1 MIWKIAKKEFLLNLM
16 TFKFAVGTIVCVVL
30 TAVFMPVLAGDYQQ
44 RLKNYNENVAANNAK
59 FEKVK
64 AYRTITPTVY
74 KPPVILSV
82 FSGGLEKRLANSAKI
97 EPESIPETN
106 PGLAED
112 NPFLTIF
119 PTLDVSLVFKTVISI
134 LALLIAYDVISGE
147 KEWGTLKLIL
157 SGTIARHQVLLGKL
171 LAGLMTLAVPITV
184 AFVTGLLVL
193 EFSPMIDLTGSD
205 WARIGLIYFT
215 SLIFISAM
223 YNIGLLFSC
232 LAGRSAISLMLGLFF
247 WVVFAVVIP
256 NGTARIASQ
265 IQPLEPK
272 EKMDSQVAAITNDIK
287 KEAVQIWP
295 QLEGFTRGVISGS
308 EGAFGERRYV
318 RVISKSEV
326 EYRIKRFT
334 LQDSLQMKYAGKFW
348 EVKHLYISDLFKQK
362 RLANNLSRISPI
374 SLYENVMSALAGTD
388 ATDSQYFFDRA
399 RTYRNDIIEYM
410 RSKTNNFS
418 LPSYFTPCSEEDMEE
433 CERLYARVKK
443 AREAGN
449 KAEQEAAYDVFVKW
463 LDRISA
469 TQPSL
474 DLRDMP
480 QFIYQPAVIGDLR
493 KAILD
498 LGLLVFVNVLFF
510 VLSFVLFVKYDVR

>member
-30 TAVFMPVLAGDYQQ
+30 TAVFMPVLVSDYQQ
-44 RLKNYNENVAANNAK
+44 RLKNYNENVAANNTK
-59 FEKVK
+59 LEKVK

-97 EPESIPETN
+97 EPESIPEIN

-119 PTLDVSLVFKTVISI
+119 PILDVSLIFKTVISI
-134 LALLIAYDVISGE
+134 LALLIAYDVVSGE

-157 SGTIARHQVLLGKL
+157 SGTVARHQVLLGKL

-193 EFSPMIDLTGSD
+193 EFSPMVDLAGSD

-256 NGTARIASQ
+256 NGTARMASQ

-272 EKMDSQVAAITNDIK
+272 EKMDSQVAAITKDIK
-287 KEAVQIWP
+287 KEAEQIEP
-295 QLEGFTRGVISGS
+295 QLEGFTRGLVSMY
-308 EGAFGERRYV
+308 EGAFGGRMYCAV
-318 RVISKSEV
+318 VAKPEV
-326 EYRIKRFT
+326 EYRIKRYA
-334 LQDSLQMKYAGKFW
+334 LEDSLQMKYAGKFW
-348 EVKHLYISDLFKQK
+348 EIKHHYLSGLFKQK
-362 RLANNLSRISPI
+362 HLASNLSRISPI
-374 SLYENVMSALAGTD
+374 SLYESVMSALAGTD
-388 ATDSQYFFDRA
+388 AAGSQYFVDRA
-399 RTYRNDIIEYM
+399 RTHRNDIIEYI

-418 LPSYFTPCSEEDMEE
+418 LPSYFTPCSEEDMIET
-433 CERLYARVKK
+433 ERLGRQWVEAIK
-443 AREAGN
+443 AKD
-449 KAEQEAAYDVFVKW
+449 KAKEKATSDILDKW
-463 LDRISA
+463 LDRKTA
-469 TQPSL
+469 TQPSI
-474 DLRDMP
+474 DIRDMP
-480 QFIYQPAVIGDLR
+480 QFVYQPTITGDLR
-493 KAILD
+493 KAIID

>member
-44 RLKNYNENVAANNAK
+44 RLKDYNENVAANNAK

-74 KPPVILSV
+74 KPPVVLSV
-82 FSGGLEKRLANSAKI
+82 FSEGLEKRLASSAKI
-97 EPESIPETN
+97 EPESIPEMN

-134 LALLIAYDVISGE
+134 LALLVGYDVISGE

-171 LAGLMTLAVPITV
+171 LAGLMTLAVPITI

-193 EFSPMIDLTGSD
+193 EFSPMIDLTGSN

-223 YNIGLLFSC
+223 YNVGLLFSC
-232 LAGRSAISLMLGLFF
+232 LAGRSAVSLMLGLFF

-256 NGTARIASQ
+256 NGTARMASQ

-272 EKMDSQVAAITNDIK
+272 DKVDSQVAAITNDIK
-287 KEAVQIWP
+287 KEAEQIGP
-295 QLEGFTRGVISGS
+295 QLEGFTRGSVSMY
-308 EGAFGERRYV
+308 EGAFGERMYCSVVSNR
-318 RVISKSEV
+318 EV
-326 EYRIKRFT
+326 EYRIKRYA
-334 LQDSLQMKYAGKFW
+334 LEDSLQMKYAGKVW
-348 EVKHLYISDLFKQK
+348 EVKHHYISDLFKQK
-362 RLANNLSRISPI
+362 HIAGNLSRISPI

-388 ATDSQYFFDRA
+388 AASSQYFVGRA
-399 RTYRNDIIEYM
+399 RRYRNDIIEYV
-410 RSKTNNFS
+410 RSKTHNYS
-418 LPSYFTPCSEEDMEE
+418 LPSYFTPCSEEDMME
-433 CERLYARVKK
+433 CERLSAGWVEAIEAKDK
-443 AREAGN
+443 AKE
-449 KAEQEAAYDVFVKW
+449 KAMKDAYFKW
-463 LDRISA
+463 LDRKTA
-469 TQPSL
+469 THPSL

-480 QFIYQPAVIGDLR
+480 QFFYQPAVTGDLR

-510 VLSFVLFVKYDVR
+510 VLSFFVFVKYDVR